1 MSLIEKIFE
10 QADFRIVTETND
22 AWPDWSNKNHIKI
35 LSEVLF
41 DNNVQLNKINEII
54 SNLTEADDD
63 DKYVSKGYG
72 YFVRKGDEDKEDAQ
86 KYKKDDNGKYVAVSP
101 KQYDK
106 DKQKQGDAG
115 EKAAAKTSQNQQG
128 GGEEDSTAEE
138 PQTGGAFKGKVGD
151 DYRDNLPDNDPA
163 STKQNKSVSKSAKF
177 FDDTKITPEIGKVS
191 DIDDEFSD
199 GNIKQ
204 KALEI
209 GFKEVDGFKPAPGNA
224 GSMLGEIM
232 SGEAFSHIDE
242 NPNIDEDELFEKL
255 HEQVK
260 DTELGKQ
267 NGSDKRTK
275 TGLLDATY
283 RKNLRAIAKAGLTK
297 HRENQSGI
305 QTLSDEGKM
314 DKDVK
319 VRNFYGHETSISQQ
333 VKLVES
339 INGPIYTKEGI
350 EVPKE
355 VVVDLIKKSGGGENP
370 SDTSTISVDKN
381 GRAMVTF
388 HSDKLS
394 TADIQA
400 NSTPNK
406 ESEQAKQL
414 VENIDLPD
422 YTKQDIINTI
432 ESGQLKLEEKENQ
445 LKSAANEPSNEMAN
459 GDISQILKDIKSD
472 KGVDSKA
479 KVSSH
484 LAKSL
489 LSRGK
494 PHPSIR
500 KYLAE
505 TDGTYSEEE
514 LLKGFYEYMG
524 DDNKDSEPT
533 ASQLKLLY
541 RSAKQNGYDIS
552 STLGRIRNESLE
564 VQRSNHAK
572 LNETNMTL
580 PNGKQVPM
588 GDYIEGKNL
597 IDKLHLNVIDGEKNK
612 SGVGKYPGL
621 FNLNMGGTLVE
632 GDQLKN
638 CMNVNGTTDF
648 IDSFEVGKP
657 GDGEEVT
664 TNRETGQVTGRNIFI
679 FAITKDNKRI
689 PVAFKTQRSKQGE
702 SGKLSTTYQWTKEM
716 QSCFKK

>member
-1 MSLIEKIFE
+1 MHYTELIDKLVRELSYRVGIPNIHNKEHQSIMSEILTEWGEFEAKEKIFN
-10 QADFRIVTETND
+10 F
-22 AWPDWSNKNHIKI
+22 
-35 LSEVLF
+35 
-41 DNNVQLNKINEII
+41 LN
-54 SNLTEADDD
+54 EAPDD
-63 DKYVSKGYG
+63 DKYTSVGYG
-72 YFVRKGDEDKEDAQ
+72 YFVRKGDEEKEDAQ
-86 KYKKDDNGKYVAVSP
+86 KYKKDDGGNYVPVSP
-101 KQYDK
+101 NQYQQ

-115 EKAAAKTSQNQQG
+115 KKAAANTPQNKQG
-128 GGEEDSTAEE
+128 GGEEGGEQEE
-138 PQTGGAFKGKVGD
+138 PQTGGAFKGKGGD
-151 DYRDNLPDNDPA
+151 DYRDDLPDNDPA
-163 STKQNKSVSKSAKF
+163 STKQDKSSTQSPKF
-177 FDDTKITPEIGKVS
+177 FDDSKSRPEVGKVS
-191 DIDDEFSD
+191 DINDEFSD
-199 GNIKQ
+199 GDIKQ

-209 GFKEVDGFKPAPGNA
+209 GFREVDGFKPAPGNA

-255 HEQVK
+255 HEQIK

-283 RKNLRAIAKAGLTK
+283 RKNLRAIAKSGLTK
-297 HRENQSGI
+297 YKENQKGI
-305 QTLSDEGKM
+305 EKLSEQGKI
-314 DKDVK
+314 DSDVK

-355 VVVDLIKKSGGGENP
+355 VVIDLIKKSGGGENP
-370 SDTSTISVDKN
+370 SDTSTISVDKQ

-400 NSTPNK
+400 NSTPNM

-414 VENIDLPD
+414 IENTDLPD
-422 YTKQDIINTI
+422 YTKQDVINTI
-432 ESGQLKLEEKENQ
+432 EDGQRKLEEKESQ
-445 LKSAANEPSNEMAN
+445 LKSAANQPAKEMAN
-459 GDISQILKDIKSD
+459 GDISKILKDIKSD

-484 LAKSL
+484 LTKSL
-489 LSRGK
+489 ISRGK
-494 PHPSIR
+494 PHPSIK
-500 KYLAE
+500 KYLPE
-505 TDGTYSEEE
+505 KDGDYTEEE

-524 DDNKDSEPT
+524 DDDKESEPT

-564 VQRSNHAK
+564 VQRSNHAR

-580 PNGKQVPM
+580 PNGKQIPM

-597 IDKLHLNVIDGEKNK
+597 IDKLHLNVMDGEKNK
-612 SGVGKYPGL
+612 GGVGKYPGL

-638 CMNVNGTTDF
+638 CMNVSGTNDF

-679 FAITKDNKRI
+679 FAVTKGGKKI